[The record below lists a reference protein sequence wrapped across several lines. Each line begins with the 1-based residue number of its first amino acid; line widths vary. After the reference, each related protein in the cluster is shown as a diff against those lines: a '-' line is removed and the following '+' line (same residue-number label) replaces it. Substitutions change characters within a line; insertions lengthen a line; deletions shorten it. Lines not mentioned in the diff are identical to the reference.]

1 MIRILPRPQHIEERE
16 GRLLLDYHCRI
27 TMDSSCPSEVFFYA
41 SQLAEQLK
49 KSSGIELLID
59 RRTSGAHKGIV
70 LCMSEE
76 AGITRENKKEKEA
89 YRLEITPEGVTV
101 CAAEKEG
108 LFNSVQT
115 LRQLIIQYGSSL
127 PCLYIEDYP
136 ELSVRGWFMDV
147 TRGRIPKMTYLK
159 ELADRCSLYKINQLH
174 LYIEHT
180 FLFDGLS
187 EVWRDD
193 TPLTAQDILEFDAY
207 CAERNIELVPS
218 VATFGHLY
226 KVLRTKTFH
235 ELSEVEEA
243 EGTAFSFYER
253 MCHHTLNSTDDRA
266 YELVCRLIDEYSP
279 LFRSNL
285 FNINCDETFDLG
297 RGRGKERA
305 DEIGSHVMYVQ
316 WVNRVCEHV
325 KAIGKRPMFWGDI
338 IAAHPEAIKE
348 LPEDVI
354 CMTWDYSPT
363 PREINVKKLWENGA
377 HQYLCPGVQGWN
389 QAIHQL
395 DNAYENIKQMTIFAH
410 KYDGE
415 GLLNTDWGDFGHF
428 QHPELSM
435 VGIIYGAAFSW
446 NSDIPEKSAINAD
459 ISIIEYGDRSA
470 SLIEVISH
478 MSNQAVMHWG
488 ELVQF
493 SETYRYQI
501 AGKDMDTFWKG
512 YLPRIETSL
521 PHIVEC
527 NETIRN
533 DMAKVA
539 ALLVQ
544 IEDDRREGIAPVLHM
559 AEGQILINTILRVLD
574 REYLG
579 HPDAYTGDTKAL
591 AEALEI
597 WYYEYRRQWHKI
609 SRESELY
616 RIGELIFW
624 LADYIREL

>member
-70 LCMSEE
+70 LCMSGE

-108 LFNSVQT
+108 LFNGVQT

-147 TRGRIPKMTYLK
+147 TRGRIPKMAYLK

-316 WVNRVCEHV
+316 WVNRICEHV
-325 KAIGKRPMFWGDI
+325 KALGKRPMFWGDI

-389 QAIHQL
+389 QAIHLL

-435 VGIIYGAAFSW
+435 VGIVYGAAFSW

-459 ISIIEYGDRSA
+459 ISVIEYGDRSA
-470 SLIEVISH
+470 SLVEVISH
-478 MSNQAVMHWG
+478 MSNQAVVNWG
-488 ELVQF
+488 VC
-493 SETYRYQI
+493 TYS
-501 AGKDMDTFWKG
+501 GK
-512 YLPRIETSL
+512 LPLSG
-521 PHIVEC
+521 
-527 NETIRN
+527 
-533 DMAKVA
+533 
-539 ALLVQ
+539 
-544 IEDDRREGIAPVLHM
+544 RRKRS
-559 AEGQILINTILRVLD
+559 NCF
-574 REYLG
+574 LG
-579 HPDAYTGDTKAL
+579 
-591 AEALEI
+591 EI
-597 WYYEYRRQWHKI
+597 
-609 SRESELY
+609 
-616 RIGELIFW
+616 
-624 LADYIREL
+624 